1 MEHDLFNGEWKF
13 TQFPP
18 EILRSGAKP
27 SPIQSHRNIHESK
40 PRSPKH
46 PKTKYNQHPTQRI
59 YFQNR
64 WKVDASTKI
73 IAKHSN
79 WLFGLG
85 KAAFLGAMKV
95 DEPAESKGEF
105 SLPLHGFIPLR
116 SGTPQYLAPEVAST
130 LARYDE
136 HLGYERFFGPK
147 NSVGEW
153 RDLEA
158 EIHYFVWVCTCSKHR
173 YFVFERWFFTEEW
186 VGGIAW
192 LDDFLCFFN
201 SRPKGFCDLDFLI
214 SFATTVGSLSR
225 IIVFKIKL
233 LVELDSWSQILP
245 GKVWGKNKSYMALN
259 QPEIQ
264 KVIMFCFTS
273 EIWGELI
280 SGVWVWCFMILGW
293 QRGGIVGDTERSGS
307 FRNISDFWPKRLQVV
322 DAVFAWKCFWFVGNL
337 FPFSIDL
344 SMTDSI

>member
-1 MEHDLFNGEWKF
+1 MEVHPISSWNFTIRGKTIPHPKSSQYTWK
-13 TQFPP
+13 QA
-18 EILRSGAKP
+18 EK
-27 SPIQSHRNIHESK
+27 
-40 PRSPKH
+40 
-46 PKTKYNQHPTQRI
+46 PKTKYNRHPTQRI

-79 WLFGLG
+79 WLFRLG

-105 SLPLHGFIPLR
+105 SLPSHGFIPLR

-136 HLGYERFFGPK
+136 HLVTNVFLVLK
-147 NSVGEW
+147 IQLVNGEIW
-153 RDLEA
+153 KLKF
-158 EIHYFVWVCTCSKHR
+158 IIWLCTCSKHR
-173 YFVFERWFFTEEW
+173 YFVFERWFVTEEW
-186 VGGIAW
+186 VGGIASIGW
-192 LDDFLCFFN
+192 FFMFFQQQTKRILWFGFSNFLCYNCWQFVSN
-201 SRPKGFCDLDFLI
+201 HCIQNQTP
-214 SFATTVGSLSR
+214 
-225 IIVFKIKL
+225 
-233 LVELDSWSQILP
+233 VELDSWSQILP

-293 QRGGIVGDTERSGS
+293 QRGGIVCDTERWGS
-307 FRNISDFWPKRLQVV
+307 FRNFKL
-322 DAVFAWKCFWFVGNL
+322 
-337 FPFSIDL
+337 
-344 SMTDSI
+344 